1 MQHKKSVMNDLVRYA
16 LAGMV
21 SAALVACGGGGG
33 NPGSTDSGN
42 SGGNGN
48 SGGGTETPSV
58 AGSLAITLLNTQGD
72 SIVEVTTATQVQA
85 KVTLTRTDGGSV
97 ANQLI
102 TFDESGGLSLLEFD
116 PTSKTALTN
125 AEGVATIKFRA
136 TSATSVG
143 ATTVT
148 ANASLNGTAL
158 NAASQNISVVAAP
171 DNSSFS
177 LNVLGSTGAA
187 ASSISASETGS
198 VRVKLNQLSGSNE
211 RVLVSFTEPN
221 SLLSFSP
228 STALTDANGEAS
240 VDVKAASSSVLG
252 VATIVATA
260 TPISSS
266 EPIVTRQYL
275 EIKQDASKDPQ
286 TLVAA
291 INSVSANPA
300 DKSIVIA
307 GSGGAGRSE
316 TAQLTLQAVDA
327 VGAPV
332 RGATVEFSTSY
343 GDGINQVLLT
353 GTDALC
359 NTDNPRGAAPCLLS
373 TETTSNANGEVVASV
388 MSGTAATPVVVR
400 AQLKGRHAISQTD
413 TVTVTTGVASSRH
426 LDLSA
431 ERHVVDLDTSGD
443 SSTIGIMLA
452 DANGN
457 PVADKVAVV
466 TTTDFGVV
474 GTSDRGGCLLENGRC
489 IVAYKVQNPRPA
501 DGETIRV
508 MASAR
513 VGDGT
518 LISDFFRLRGSSV
531 GWVSA
536 WDAANGGN
544 PITAIPAGLGSN
556 CEVSSFLH
564 FGTPAGTSAPTGST
578 IAVRAIPEDLEAT
591 IVSGNT
597 VENHKNRSGLRVT
610 VKGKKEGAPTGEGS
624 STNEG
629 TAPTNEA
636 ITRSVNSGTIYFT
649 VTSNNKHQ
657 IEIPITI
664 EGIPGCDAVPSG
676 S

>member
-33 NPGSTDSGN
+33 NAGSTDSGN

-48 SGGGTETPSV
+48 SGGGTETP
-58 AGSLAITLLNTQGD
+58 
-72 SIVEVTTATQVQA
+72 
-85 KVTLTRTDGGSV
+85 
-97 ANQLI
+97 
-102 TFDESGGLSLLEFD
+102 
-116 PTSKTALTN
+116 
-125 AEGVATIKFRA
+125 
-136 TSATSVG
+136 
-143 ATTVT
+143 
-148 ANASLNGTAL
+148 
-158 NAASQNISVVAAP
+158 VAAAT
-171 DNSSFS
+171 
-177 LNVLGSTGAA
+177 LKVEKVLGSTGEQVV
-187 ASSISASETGS
+187 SLSASEVGT
-198 VRVKLNQLSGSNE
+198 VHVKLTRTSGSTE
-211 RVLVSFTEPN
+211 GARVDFSDSEGKLV
-221 SLLSFSP
+221 FSP
-228 STALTDANGEAS
+228 TSALTNANGEAS
-240 VDVKAASSSVLG
+240 VEVKANPDKATG
-252 VATIVATA
+252 VATIAATA
-260 TPISSS
+260 TLIGSSDPIATSHF
-266 EPIVTRQYL
+266 L

-291 INSVSANPA
+291 INSTLANPA

-307 GSGGAGRSE
+307 GSGGTGRSE

-332 RGATVEFSTSY
+332 RGATVEFSMSY

-431 ERHVVDLDTSGD
+431 SHHVVDLGTSGD

-457 PVADKVAVV
+457 PVADNVAVV

-474 GTSDRGGCLLENGRC
+474 GTSNRGGCLLENGRC
-489 IVAYKVQNPRPA
+489 SVEYKVQNPRPA
-501 DGETIRV
+501 DGEIIHV
-508 MASAR
+508 VASAR

-518 LISDFFRLRGSSV
+518 LISDVFPLRGSYVS
-531 GWVSA
+531 WVSA
-536 WDAANGGN
+536 WDTADGGN

-597 VENHKNRSGLRVT
+597 VENHENRSGLRVT

-657 IEIPITI
+657 IEIPIKI
-664 EGIPGCDAVPSG
+664 EGIPGCDAVSSG